1 MVYASHLM
9 KVNGFCSQS
18 SMLDSQ
24 VHLPK
29 WQSFNRGEVIVLYL
43 MVYAFVRLFTIFNSL
58 EGSLSV
64 LLHLLIR

>member
-1 MVYASHLM
+1 
-9 KVNGFCSQS
+9 
-18 SMLDSQ
+18 MLDSQ
-24 VHLPK
+24 LHLPK